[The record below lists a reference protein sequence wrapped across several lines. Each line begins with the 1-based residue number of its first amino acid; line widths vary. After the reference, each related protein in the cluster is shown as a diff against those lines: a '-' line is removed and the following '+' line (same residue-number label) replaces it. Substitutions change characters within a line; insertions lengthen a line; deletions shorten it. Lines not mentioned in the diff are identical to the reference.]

1 MARINVNT
9 DETFINVQISGELQ
23 AGDADDV
30 TETLFEH
37 VAEPG
42 AKVLLDLQHL
52 ESIDSSGLNAMI
64 QVVTRARLGHG
75 RVILVNPQPL
85 VAGVFDVTRLNTW
98 FEICHTLAEAR
109 ARLAQD

>member
-1 MARINVNT
+1 MAEINVIS
-9 DETFINVQISGELQ
+9 EKPFIKVEVSGDLQ
-23 AGDADDV
+23 ADGTDDF
-30 TETLFEH
+30 TDTLFEH
-37 VAEPG
+37 VAEPN
-42 AKVLLDLQHL
+42 AKVILDLHQL

-98 FEICHTLAEAR
+98 FEICDTLDEAA
-109 ARLAQD
+109 ARLSRE